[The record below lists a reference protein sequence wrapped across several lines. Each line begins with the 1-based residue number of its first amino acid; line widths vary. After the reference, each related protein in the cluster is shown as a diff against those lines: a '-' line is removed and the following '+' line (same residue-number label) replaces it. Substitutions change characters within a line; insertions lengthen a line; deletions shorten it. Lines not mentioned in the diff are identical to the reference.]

1 MAAVVKGTRGRA
13 YDSSGRKAAA
23 EERRRRILDAALDQF
38 LRDGYGATTV
48 AAVAEA
54 ADVSVE
60 TVYKSFG
67 GKSGLALSL
76 VRRALEGGQAEPAEL
91 RSNRLRTLEDPHEI
105 VAGWARLA
113 TEVAPRTVPL
123 LLVLRSA
130 AVADPSVQPLL
141 DRIEESRYRRMT
153 DNARALH
160 RRGHLRGGL
169 GVRAAADVLFAV
181 SSAEMYELL
190 VLRRRWSTR
199 RYAGYVRDTISHALL
214 APE

>member
-1 MAAVVKGTRGRA
+1 MTAGVKGTPGRA
-13 YDSSGRKAAA
+13 YDSSRRRAAA
-23 EERRRRILDAALDQF
+23 EERRRHVLDAALEQF

-54 ADVSVE
+54 AEVSVE

-91 RSNRLRTLEDPHEI
+91 RSDRLRTLEDPHEI

-130 AVADPSVQPLL
+130 AVADPAVQPLL

-160 RRGHLRGGL
+160 RGGHLRTGL
-169 GVRAAADVLFAV
+169 PVRAAADVLFAV

-190 VLRRRWSTR
+190 VLRRRWSVR
-199 RYAGYVRDTISHALL
+199 RYGDYVRDTIAHALL
-214 APE
+214 ATA